1 MQKDLE
7 HYLELLTKS
16 SEKNWRDYTE
26 YDIDGKMILGD
37 KFEKF
42 RSEITNLKVV
52 LDKAFNT
59 ISTEIA
65 NGLPGVQVGKKDA

>member
-52 LDKAFNT
+52 LEKAFNT

-65 NGLPGVQVGKKDA
+65 NGLPGVQAGKKDA